1 MLQREIECERPSS
14 RKAKQVGLLDL
25 KVVQQAQEILARR
38 EWRFGLFLRRVSPA
52 TQVIAQHLILL
63 CKHLELVVPGS
74 AIQQQAMNQGK
85 GMSCTSNFVIQLCV
99 VHMSNAVS
107 RRLWCHAISSFFVTA
122 RCQSHCQRKGPW
134 GLLFSEELQVSEER
148 RHEGSPTLVSHVSV
162 CLTRCCQPRRKA
174 NACANEDRC

>member
-38 EWRFGLFLRRVSPA
+38 EWRFGLFLCRVSPA

-63 CKHLELVVPGS
+63 CEHLELVIPGS

-99 VHMSNAVS
+99 VHMSNAAS
-107 RRLWCHAISSFFVTA
+107 RRLLCHATSSLILA
-122 RCQSHCQRKGPW
+122 
-134 GLLFSEELQVSEER
+134 VSL
-148 RHEGSPTLVSHVSV
+148 HTPSPVFHFPVYSRIYSPAL
-162 CLTRCCQPRRKA
+162 
-174 NACANEDRC
+174 